1 MLHRREPKQIN
12 FRHPDIQL
20 IVKEDDVT
28 MIIIVFTLAIMLL
41 IVSISKWGVHPF
53 LAIMG
58 IALALA
64 IAIGIPLETI
74 PTTIGK
80 GFSSIFASIGIV
92 IILGTIIGLILE
104 KTGAAIRLADAI
116 VHIIGE
122 KHPQLAI
129 MLIGWLISVP
139 VFCDSGFV
147 IVNPI
152 RKWLARKTNFP
163 SVTLTV
169 ALAAGLYVAH
179 VFVPPTPGPIATAGL
194 VGLESNLLL
203 VIGLGVAISIP
214 PLVAAYFFATF
225 IGKKVKST
233 DELDVESIS
242 QAYNEHNL
250 PGTAASVTP
259 ILLPI
264 ILMAGGSIA
273 SFAKMEGFAGEL
285 LIFLGKPIIALAAG
299 LISALP
305 LLWKSKMGKE
315 LYNIT
320 QESLKT
326 SGPIIFI
333 TAAGSVLGQVII
345 EAGFVQY
352 IQQNASSLANIGLFF
367 PFVIAAIIKTSQGSS
382 TVAMTT
388 TAGIMGLYFSDASL
402 MAALGMTTP
411 IDAALTVM
419 AIGAGAMTV
428 SHANDSYFWVVTN
441 FGGLTPQNGY
451 RTQTALTLILGITSI
466 ITLYTISL
474 FV

>member
-1 MLHRREPKQIN
+1 
-12 FRHPDIQL
+12 
-20 IVKEDDVT
+20 
-28 MIIIVFTLAIMLL
+28 MIIIVFTLAIVLL

-64 IAIGIPLETI
+64 IAIGIPLDTI

-92 IILGTIIGLILE
+92 IILGTIIGLMLE

-116 VHIIGE
+116 VRIIGE

-333 TAAGSVLGQVII
+333 TAAGSVLGQVIV

-352 IQQNASSLANIGLFF
+352 IQQNAASLSSIGLFF
-367 PFVIAAIIKTSQGSS
+367 PFVVAAIIKTSQGSS

-411 IDAALTVM
+411 IDAALVVM

-451 RTQTALTLILGITSI
+451 RTQTLLTLILGVTSI
-466 ITLYTISL
+466 ITLFAISL

>member
-1 MLHRREPKQIN
+1 
-12 FRHPDIQL
+12 
-20 IVKEDDVT
+20 
-28 MIIIVFTLAIMLL
+28 MIIIVFTLAIVLL

-64 IAIGIPLETI
+64 IAIGIPLDTI

-116 VHIIGE
+116 VRIIGE

-285 LIFLGKPIIALAAG
+285 LIFLGKPVIALAAG

-333 TAAGSVLGQVII
+333 TAAGSVLGQVIV

-352 IQQNASSLANIGLFF
+352 IQQNAASLSSIGLFF
-367 PFVIAAIIKTSQGSS
+367 PFVVAAIIKTSQGSS

-402 MAALGMTTP
+402 MSALGMTTP
-411 IDAALTVM
+411 IDAALVVM

-451 RTQTALTLILGITSI
+451 RTQTLVTLIMGITSI
-466 ITLYTISL
+466 ITLFAISL
-474 FV
+474 FI

>member
-1 MLHRREPKQIN
+1 MLTGTT
-12 FRHPDIQL
+12 L
-20 IVKEDDVT
+20 
-28 MIIIVFTLAIMLL
+28 IIVFALAIVLL
-41 IVSISKWGVHPF
+41 IVSISKWGIHPF

-58 IALALA
+58 IALILA
-64 IAIGIPLETI
+64 VGIGIPLDTI

-80 GFSSIFASIGIV
+80 GFSSIFTSIGIV
-92 IILGTIIGLILE
+92 IILGTLIGLILE

-116 VHIIGE
+116 IRVIGE

-129 MLIGWLISVP
+129 MLIGWIISVP
-139 VFCDSGFV
+139 VFCDSGFI

-152 RKWLARKTNFP
+152 RKWLSRKTSFS

-169 ALAAGLYVAH
+169 ALSAGLYVSH
-179 VFVPPTPGPIATAGL
+179 VFIPPTPGPIATAGL
-194 VGLESNLLL
+194 IGLESNLLL
-203 VIGLGVAISIP
+203 VIVAGLLISIL
-214 PLVAAYFFATF
+214 PLTAAYFFATAV
-225 IGKKVKST
+225 GKKVKSAE
-233 DELDVESIS
+233 DLDVESIS
-242 QAYNEHNL
+242 QAYNQHNL
-250 PGTAASVTP
+250 PSIWASITP

-264 ILMAGGSIA
+264 VLMAGGSIA
-273 SFAKMEGFAGEL
+273 SIAKLQGFTGEL
-285 LIFLGKPIIALAAG
+285 LTFLGKPIIALAAG

-305 LLWKSKMGKE
+305 LLWRSKMGKQ
-315 LYNIT
+315 LYDLT

-326 SGPIIFI
+326 AGPIIFI
-333 TAAGSVLGQVII
+333 TAAGSVLGQVIV

-352 IQQNASSLANIGLFF
+352 IQQNATALSSIGIFF
-367 PFVIAAIIKTSQGSS
+367 PFVVAAIIKTSQGSS

-388 TAGIMGLYFSDASL
+388 TAGIMGLYISDASL

-411 IDAALTVM
+411 IDAVLVVM

-451 RTQTALTLILGITSI
+451 KTQTSLTLIMGITSI
-466 ITLYTISL
+466 VTLFVVSL

>member
-1 MLHRREPKQIN
+1 MLTGTA
-12 FRHPDIQL
+12 L
-20 IVKEDDVT
+20 IV
-28 MIIIVFTLAIMLL
+28 VFVLAIVLL
-41 IVSISKWGVHPF
+41 ILLVSKWNVHPF

-58 IALALA
+58 IALVLA
-64 IAIGIPLETI
+64 VGIGIPLETI

-80 GFSSIFASIGIV
+80 GFSSIFTSIGIV

-116 VHIIGE
+116 IRVIGE
-122 KHPQLAI
+122 KHPQLAV
-129 MLIGWLISVP
+129 MLIGWIISVP

-152 RKWLARKTNFP
+152 RKWLARKTKFS

-169 ALAAGLYVAH
+169 ALSAGLYVAH
-179 VFVPPTPGPIATAGL
+179 VFIPPTPGPIATAGL
-194 VGLESNLLL
+194 VGLENNLLL
-203 VIGLGVAISIP
+203 VIGMGVAVSIV
-214 PLVAAYFFATF
+214 PLIAAYFFATY
-225 IGKKVKST
+225 IGRKVKST

-242 QAYNEHNL
+242 QAYNQHNL
-250 PGTAASVTP
+250 PSTFASVLP

-264 ILMAGGSIA
+264 VLMAGGSVA
-273 SFAKMEGFAGEL
+273 SLVKMEGYVGTL
-285 LIFLGKPIIALAAG
+285 LVFLGKPIIALAMG
-299 LISALP
+299 LVCALP
-305 LLWKSKMGKE
+305 LLWRQKMGKD

-320 QESLKT
+320 QDSLKT
-326 SGPIIFI
+326 AGPIIFI
-333 TAAGSVLGQVII
+333 TAAGSVLGQII
-345 EAGFVQY
+345 VEAGFVGY
-352 IQQNASSLANIGLFF
+352 IKENASSLSSIGLFF
-367 PFVIAAIIKTSQGSS
+367 PFVIAAILKSSQGSS

-402 MAALGMTTP
+402 MTALGMTTP
-411 IDAALTVM
+411 LDAAMVVM

-451 RTQTALTLILGITSI
+451 KTQTALTFILGVTSI
-466 ITLYTISL
+466 ITLFVISL

>member
-1 MLHRREPKQIN
+1 MLTGTT
-12 FRHPDIQL
+12 L
-20 IVKEDDVT
+20 
-28 MIIIVFTLAIMLL
+28 IIVFAAAIVLL
-41 IVSISKWGVHPF
+41 IITISKWGVHPF

-58 IALALA
+58 IALTLA
-64 IAIGIPLETI
+64 VIIGIPLDTI

-80 GFSSIFASIGIV
+80 GFSSIFTSIGIV
-92 IILGTIIGLILE
+92 IILGTLIGLILE

-116 VHIIGE
+116 IRIIGV

-129 MLIGWLISVP
+129 MLIGWIISIP

-152 RKWLARKTNFP
+152 RKWLSKKTNFS

-169 ALAAGLYVAH
+169 ALSAGLYVAH
-179 VFVPPTPGPIATAGL
+179 VFIPPTPGPIATAGL
-194 VGLESNLLL
+194 IGLENNLLL
-203 VIGLGVAISIP
+203 VIGAGVLVSIF
-214 PLVAAYFFATF
+214 PLTAAYFFATA
-225 IGKKVKST
+225 IGKKVKSAE
-233 DELDVESIS
+233 ELNIEKIS
-242 QAYNEHNL
+242 AAYNEHNL
-250 PGTAASVTP
+250 PSTWASLTP

-264 ILMAGGSIA
+264 VLMAGGSIA
-273 SFAKMEGFAGEL
+273 SFAKMENQAGEL

-299 LISALP
+299 LVSALP
-305 LLWKSKMGKE
+305 LLWKQKMGKQ
-315 LYNIT
+315 LYDFT
-320 QESLKT
+320 QEALKT

-333 TAAGSVLGQVII
+333 TAAGSVLGQVIV

-352 IQQNASSLANIGLFF
+352 IQQNASALANIGLFF
-367 PFVIAAIIKTSQGSS
+367 PFVVAAIIKTSQGSS

-388 TAGIMGLYFSDASL
+388 TAGMMGLYFSDASL

-411 IDAALTVM
+411 IDAALVVM

-451 RTQTALTLILGITSI
+451 KTQTALTFIMGITSI
-466 ITLYTISL
+466 ITLFIISL
-474 FV
+474 FF

>member
-1 MLHRREPKQIN
+1 MLTGTT
-12 FRHPDIQL
+12 L
-20 IVKEDDVT
+20 IV
-28 MIIIVFTLAIMLL
+28 VFALAIVLL

-64 IAIGIPLETI
+64 IGIGIPLDTI
-74 PTTIGK
+74 PNTIGK

-116 VHIIGE
+116 IRVIGE

-163 SVTLTV
+163 SVTLMV

-225 IGKKVKST
+225 IGKKIKST
-233 DELDVESIS
+233 DELDVENIS

-250 PGTAASVTP
+250 PSTAASVTP

-305 LLWKSKMGKE
+305 LLWRSKMGKE

-326 SGPIIFI
+326 AGPIIFI
-333 TAAGSVLGQVII
+333 TAAGSVLGQVIV

-352 IQQNASSLANIGLFF
+352 IQQNAASLSSIGLFF
-367 PFVIAAIIKTSQGSS
+367 PFVVAAIIKTSQGSS

-411 IDAALTVM
+411 IDAALVVM

-451 RTQTALTLILGITSI
+451 RTQTLVTLIMGVASI
-466 ITLYTISL
+466 ITLFAISL
-474 FV
+474 FI

>member
-1 MLHRREPKQIN
+1 MLTGTTL
-12 FRHPDIQL
+12 L
-20 IVKEDDVT
+20 IV
-28 MIIIVFTLAIMLL
+28 FALAIVLL
-41 IVSISKWGVHPF
+41 IVSISKWNLHPF

-58 IALALA
+58 IALLL
-64 IAIGIPLETI
+64 AIGIGLPLDSI

-80 GFSSIFASIGIV
+80 GFSSIFTSIGIV
-92 IILGTIIGLILE
+92 IILGTLIGIILE

-116 VHIIGE
+116 IRVIGE

-147 IVNPI
+147 IVSPI
-152 RKWLARKTNFP
+152 RKWLARKTGAS

-179 VFVPPTPGPIATAGL
+179 VFIPPTPGPIATAGL
-194 VGLESNLLL
+194 IGLEENLLL
-203 VIGLGVAISIP
+203 VIGMGIFISIF
-214 PLVAAYFFATF
+214 PLAAAYFFATY

-233 DELDVESIS
+233 EDLDVESIS
-242 QAYNEHNL
+242 KVYNGEAL
-250 PGTAASVTP
+250 PPTWASLIP

-273 SFAKMEGFAGEL
+273 IFAKMGGVMGSI

-299 LISALP
+299 VVSALP
-305 LLWKSKMGKE
+305 LLWRAKMGKH
-315 LYNIT
+315 LYEFT

-333 TAAGSVLGQVII
+333 TAAGAVLGQII
-345 EAGFVQY
+345 VEAGFVQY
-352 IQQNASSLANIGLFF
+352 IQQNATVLSGIGLFF
-367 PFVIAAIIKTSQGSS
+367 PFVVAAILKTSQGSS

-388 TAGIMGLYFSDASL
+388 TAGMMGLYFSDASL
-402 MAALGMTTP
+402 MAALGMTTAT
-411 IDAALTVM
+411 DAALVVM

-451 RTQTALTLILGITSI
+451 KTQTAVTAIMGTVSI
-466 ITLYTISL
+466 ITLFIISL
-474 FV
+474 L

>member
-1 MLHRREPKQIN
+1 MLTGTT
-12 FRHPDIQL
+12 L
-20 IVKEDDVT
+20 
-28 MIIIVFTLAIMLL
+28 IIVFALAIVLL
-41 IVSISKWGVHPF
+41 IVSISKWGIHPF

-58 IALALA
+58 IALILA
-64 IAIGIPLETI
+64 VGIGIPLDTI

-80 GFSSIFASIGIV
+80 GFSSIFTSIGIV
-92 IILGTIIGLILE
+92 IILGTLIGLILE

-116 VHIIGE
+116 IRVIGE

-129 MLIGWLISVP
+129 MLIGWIISVP
-139 VFCDSGFV
+139 VFCDSGFI

-152 RKWLARKTNFP
+152 RKWLSSKTNFS

-169 ALAAGLYVAH
+169 ALSAGLYVSH
-179 VFVPPTPGPIATAGL
+179 VFIPPTPGPIATAGL
-194 VGLESNLLL
+194 IGLESNLLL
-203 VIGLGVAISIP
+203 VIVAGLLISIL
-214 PLVAAYFFATF
+214 PLTAAYFFATA
-225 IGKKVKST
+225 IGKKVKSAE
-233 DELDVESIS
+233 DLDVESIS
-242 QAYNEHNL
+242 QAYNQHNL
-250 PGTAASVTP
+250 PSTWASITP

-264 ILMAGGSIA
+264 VLMAGGSIA
-273 SFAKMEGFAGEL
+273 SIAKLQGFTGEL
-285 LIFLGKPIIALAAG
+285 LTFLGKPIIAIAAG

-305 LLWKSKMGKE
+305 LLWRSKMGKQ
-315 LYNIT
+315 LYDLT

-326 SGPIIFI
+326 AGPIIFI
-333 TAAGSVLGQVII
+333 TAAGSVLGQVIV

-352 IQQNASSLANIGLFF
+352 IQQNATALSSIGIFF
-367 PFVIAAIIKTSQGSS
+367 PFVVAAIIKTSQGSS

-411 IDAALTVM
+411 IDAVLVVM

-451 RTQTALTLILGITSI
+451 KTQTALTLIMGITSI
-466 ITLYTISL
+466 VTLFVVSL